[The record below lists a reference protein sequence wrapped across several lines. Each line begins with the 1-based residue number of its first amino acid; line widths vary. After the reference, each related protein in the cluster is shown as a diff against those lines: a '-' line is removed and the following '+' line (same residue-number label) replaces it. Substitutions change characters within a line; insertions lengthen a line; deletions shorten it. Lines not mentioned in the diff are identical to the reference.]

1 MAVVQTR
8 RGISNLFEALVSARL
23 SAVALLG
30 IFAYCKTLPVGS
42 GGLLCKA
49 AIDRSVALALRLP
62 ERPYAVTPT
71 RHSRAWFF
79 FSSLT

>member
-23 SAVALLG
+23 SAVELLG

-42 GGLLCKA
+42 GGLCAKQLSIA
-49 AIDRSVALALRLP
+49 RAILPLAFALASKLQHGESMQP
-62 ERPYAVTPT
+62 D
-71 RHSRAWFF
+71 
-79 FSSLT
+79 